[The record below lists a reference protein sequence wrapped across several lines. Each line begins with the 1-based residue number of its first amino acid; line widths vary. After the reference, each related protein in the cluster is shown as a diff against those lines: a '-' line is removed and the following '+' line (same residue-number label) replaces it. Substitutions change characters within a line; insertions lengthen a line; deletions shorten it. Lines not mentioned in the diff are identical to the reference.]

1 MKEYI
6 LNSPRIDWGT
16 FTTFN
21 TKNDWLNFIDEE
33 HKRSKKVEGY
43 AGWQNTRNTTW
54 VGFGEQW
61 LESFGVKVAHQ
72 MMQATGAWADEFYPQ
87 MIALPCEPGDKCT
100 RLDIQMTIEF
110 SEPNLF
116 EVLRRW
122 RDKGRKGNFLESKGG
137 MTIYLGAWGS
147 DRFIRIYQKSETL
160 LRFEVSY
167 HKAYAQPMHDRLRL
181 EDEKHRREIMNYW
194 MLYELMRVNDPVLS
208 PAFALTLQGSK
219 QKPPRLARRPTNESE
234 KWFKRVVIPAIK
246 KYKNSHDV
254 NEDLLDL
261 MVKVIHDERDYE
273 NEL

>member
-1 MKEYI
+1 
-6 LNSPRIDWGT
+6 
-16 FTTFN
+16 
-21 TKNDWLNFIDEE
+21 
-33 HKRSKKVEGY
+33 
-43 AGWQNTRNTTW
+43 
-54 VGFGEQW
+54 
-61 LESFGVKVAHQ
+61 
-72 MMQATGAWADEFYPQ
+72 
-87 MIALPCEPGDKCT
+87 
-100 RLDIQMTIEF
+100 
-110 SEPNLF
+110 
-116 EVLRRW
+116 
-122 RDKGRKGNFLESKGG
+122 